1 MCFGPVPGTVEEKR
15 EHFEKC
21 LRNAIIGSG
30 DWPSYRGCGS
40 FLSEQTARALER
52 VESASPDPDPALVA
66 AAREVFERQLDGTH
80 AAQTKAEWDEWL
92 RRY

>member
-1 MCFGPVPGTVEEKR
+1 MCFGPVPTTVEEKR

-21 LRNAIIGSG
+21 LRNAIIRSR

-40 FLSEQTARALER
+40 YLTEQTAAALER
-52 VESASPDPDPALVA
+52 VERASPDPDPAVIA
-66 AAREVFERQLDGTH
+66 AAREEFERQLDGTH
-80 AAQTKAEWDEWL
+80 AAETKAEWDEWL